1 MDFKEFADKV
11 RQDLPNILPD
21 ELVNAT
27 IRFEEVSKLQQ
38 KPYTAM
44 VVTEPDSSI
53 GVSLNLNHFHEMME
67 NGGNYVTVL
76 NRM

>member
-38 KPYTAM
+38 KLYS
-44 VVTEPDSSI
+44 D
-53 GVSLNLNHFHEMME
+53 GC
-67 NGGNYVTVL
+67 
-76 NRM
+76 NRTRQ